1 MTVAHVT
8 HRLQGLLR
16 PRASPAAATGK
27 GNNSRE
33 RSMVGNRYEQV
44 AAVTSASLSDA
55 LGRLCGHRS
64 HVLGLVS
71 PTPDRVL
78 FGRAATIRFVPFRQD
93 VYDVRLHSFARLFY
107 EAIAGDPVGKVV
119 VMDSSGHGETSVGG
133 GTKLSRLQNHG
144 LAGLITDGRLR
155 DFRELAGYEPVS
167 YCRGETLRAGTGD
180 LMPVSA
186 NEPVNLGGAAVLPGD
201 YIFADAAGTVIIP
214 SRLLDDAFDM
224 AHNIETQDLEFIEA
238 IRNEDPE
245 EIRRSGSSET

>member
-1 MTVAHVT
+1 
-8 HRLQGLLR
+8 
-16 PRASPAAATGK
+16 
-27 GNNSRE
+27 
-33 RSMVGNRYEQV
+33 MVGNRYEQV

-78 FGRAATIRFVPFRQD
+78 FGRAATIRFAPFRQD
-93 VYDVRLHSFARLFY
+93 VYDVRLHSFARFFD
-107 EAIAGDPVGKVV
+107 EAIAGDRSRQGGCDGQQRTWRNVRR
-119 VMDSSGHGETSVGG
+119 G
-133 GTKLSRLQNHG
+133 GTSKLSRLQNHG

-155 DFRELAGYEPVS
+155 DFRELAGYEPVF
-167 YCRGETLRAGTGD
+167 YCRGEMYARGQRPDARFC
-180 LMPVSA
+180 
-186 NEPVNLGGAAVLPGD
+186 ECQPVNLGGAAVLPGD

-224 AHNIETQDLEFIEA
+224 AHNIETQDFEFIEA
-238 IRNEDPE
+238 IRNEDLE